1 MVAILQRVYSWL
13 HTWFYNMSN
22 IVMNKYQVKFLKHTK
37 LVKDSLSEEQRKGEV
52 DAVFDGYDIHENLIT
67 WALLNISTKKLKKLI
82 ETGRPQ

>member
-1 MVAILQRVYSWL
+1 
-13 HTWFYNMSN
+13 
-22 IVMNKYQVKFLKHTK
+22 MNKYQVKFLKHTK